1 VPPSKIKK
9 GVKQMTKGVIL
20 LSGGLDSSALL
31 AYVLSTR
38 VAAEDLIALSLK
50 YGQKHGG
57 QEIPAAW
64 FICKHYGVRDHRI
77 LHVESH
83 LFDGAQSTLVGEML
97 PNPHMTYQEIA
108 QSDPGPSPTYVPF
121 RNGIFISM
129 ATALA
134 LSIGAE
140 EIYMGVHAEDA
151 RNWAYPDCT
160 PEFTGAMAN
169 ALYVGT
175 YHKVR
180 LVTPF
185 SWMMKKEI
193 VKLGLD
199 LKVPYELTWTCY
211 EGESAPCLK
220 CPSCIERIE
229 AFRANGA
236 VDPLVVQWKQLN
248 LFD

>member
-1 VPPSKIKK
+1 
-9 GVKQMTKGVIL
+9 MAKGVIL
-20 LSGGLDSSALL
+20 LSGGLDSSTLL

-38 VAAEDLIALSLK
+38 VAADDLTALSLG
-50 YGQKHGG
+50 YGQRHIG

-64 FICKHYGVRDHRI
+64 KICNHYQIHDHRVLNI
-77 LHVESH
+77 ESR

-97 PNPHMTYQEIA
+97 DNPHMTYQEIA
-108 QSDPGPSPTYVPF
+108 QSEPGPSPTYVPF

-140 EIYMGVHAEDA
+140 EVYLGVHAEDA

-193 VKLGLD
+193 VELGLD
-199 LKVPYELTWTCY
+199 LHVPYELTWTCY
-211 EGESAPCLK
+211 EGSKKPCLK

-229 AFRANGA
+229 AFRANG
-236 VDPLVVQWKQLN
+236 VQDPLLVEWKQLS
-248 LFD
+248 LFDQEVDDE